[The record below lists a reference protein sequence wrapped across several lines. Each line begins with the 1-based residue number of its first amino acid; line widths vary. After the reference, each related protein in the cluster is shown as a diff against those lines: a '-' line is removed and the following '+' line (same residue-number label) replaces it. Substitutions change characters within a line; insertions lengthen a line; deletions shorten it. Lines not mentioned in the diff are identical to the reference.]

1 VGAGGAGWYIA
12 WGGAAGALVIE
23 TLPLF
28 TPQNEF
34 VSDALAQSTALVAA
48 AGGAGATCVP

>member
-1 VGAGGAGWYIA
+1 VGAGAAGWYI
-12 WGGAAGALVIE
+12 GCSGPGDVLVIE

-34 VSDALAQSTALVAA
+34 VSEELAQSTALVAM
-48 AGGAGATCVP
+48 AGGAAPTCVP

>member
-1 VGAGGAGWYIA
+1 VGAGAGWYID
-12 WGGAAGALVIE
+12 WTGAAGALVIE

-34 VSDALAQSTALVAA
+34 VSEAFAQSTALVAVVATA
-48 AGGAGATCVP
+48 AATCVA